1 MRAVTTDELLRRLAA
16 AGIRVPPSGVV
27 RAALASQIVDVHPR
41 TLEEWRAAGKPPHA
55 RKLNGAWHYD
65 IAELARFLSGDDE

>member
-1 MRAVTTDELLRRLAA
+1 MTEDELLRRLTA
-16 AGIRVPPSGVV
+16 AGIRVPPSGIV
-27 RAALASQIVDVHPR
+27 RAAVAAQIVGKHMR
-41 TLEEWRAAGKPPHA
+41 TLEEWRVAGKPPHP